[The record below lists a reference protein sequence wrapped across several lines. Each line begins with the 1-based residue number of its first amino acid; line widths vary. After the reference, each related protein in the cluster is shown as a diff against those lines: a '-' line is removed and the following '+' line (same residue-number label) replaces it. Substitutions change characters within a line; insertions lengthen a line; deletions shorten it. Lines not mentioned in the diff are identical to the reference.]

1 MTKMLV
7 TDYDKTFYINDSDI
21 IKNIKS
27 IQQFINEKN
36 IFTIATGR
44 SYQDLKIVQ
53 KKYNFKYNYAIINH
67 GATIIDDKDNILSNI
82 PIDKN
87 IIFSIRKDL
96 MLEKSV
102 LAFYCNKLES
112 RSEFKEG
119 LTKINIR
126 YQDEQTAIEI
136 TNLIN
141 KKYNNYVNAYHI
153 STYSVEIISNTTGKK
168 EAIKYLQKLL
178 NLNIKDIY
186 TIGDS
191 YSDIEMIKE
200 FNGSIMKESIQ
211 ELKELNKKEY
221 ESVSDLVNDIK
232 NK

>member
-178 NLNIKDIY
+178 NLNTKDIY